1 MHNLDFKEW
10 IAVLEV
16 LLANILGPV
25 YNYRHKRGRT
35 FKDWAT
41 KALRPSV
48 QGNRSSELVF
58 EVKTLFTAASRRASS
73 ESIYMQMLLLPLS
86 FSLSLL
92 GACAV

>member
-1 MHNLDFKEW
+1 MFSMHNLDFKEW

-73 ESIYMQMLLLPLS
+73 ESIYITADAFS
-86 FSLSLL
+86 SSLSLFL
-92 GACAV
+92 S